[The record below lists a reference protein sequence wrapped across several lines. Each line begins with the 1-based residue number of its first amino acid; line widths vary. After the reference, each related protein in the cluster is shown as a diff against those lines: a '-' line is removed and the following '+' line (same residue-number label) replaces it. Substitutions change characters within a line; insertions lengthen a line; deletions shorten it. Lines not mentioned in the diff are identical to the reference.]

1 MSGSR
6 TPIQSKLSIW
16 RVKGCRTD
24 FYNPMKLRMLAF
36 ISHRTKLWLI
46 WSSTLTV
53 AFGLMFVV
61 YERAPPNTFDPF
73 CTYRLAYR
81 LNVTIEIGEKQYSSE
96 VVSQLS
102 QSRKW
107 VEPINSAGCR
117 QTLGTTVPFRLRD
130 NRLVLIHSY
139 ICPKALNALADTG
152 KEYRSDDFVQAMRE
166 HRKADLTSLCVGVS
180 RNRPASYS
188 RSSYDGFIVDNADNP
203 KRWRG
208 FNFESADM
216 KEYIRIESAVAEAMD
231 ISPEDQL
238 DKVAPEILKT
248 KFTYDNWSASP
259 EALLPFFRR
268 YLPSKQFTY
277 TAEEEWPRSD

>member
-1 MSGSR
+1 
-6 TPIQSKLSIW
+6 
-16 RVKGCRTD
+16 
-24 FYNPMKLRMLAF
+24 MKLRMLAF

-107 VEPINSAGCR
+107 VETINSGCR
-117 QTLGTTVPFRLRD
+117 QTLGTAVPFRLGD

-180 RNRPASYS
+180 RNRPAQYS
-188 RSSYDGFIVDNADNP
+188 SSSYDGFIIDNADNP
-203 KRWRG
+203 RRWRG

-216 KEYIRIESAVAEAMD
+216 KEYIRIDSAVAEAMD
-231 ISPEDQL
+231 VSPEDQL
-238 DKVAPEILKT
+238 DNVAPEILKT
-248 KFTYDNWSASP
+248 TFTYDNWSASP
-259 EALLPFFRR
+259 EVLLPFFRR
-268 YLPSKQFTY
+268 YLPNKQFTY
-277 TAEEEWPRSD
+277 TAQEEERPQVVRPTAPMPAVNTP